1 MTETKHYFT
10 CLRESMMEGWDKPAI
25 SDFEGEVSYTF
36 GELAAQIA
44 KMGIL
49 FEQLG
54 LKAGDKI
61 AICGRNSSNWG
72 LTFLSIMAYRG
83 VAVCILPEFTS
94 ESIYELV
101 AHSEAKVLFVGPW
114 VRGRIDLKK
123 MPTIDTFIAIQDLS
137 IMQSKTSVETA
148 KIDALFAKRY
158 PNGFGKQDV
167 SFPENNWEEMAIINY
182 TSGSTGSPKGVM
194 LTHGNLSHNVREG
207 QQFYPIDGSKRIVS
221 ILPLAHMFGLMF
233 EFLFELSGG
242 AHIHFIT
249 RSLTPALLM
258 KAFHDV
264 QPHIM
269 ATVPLLLEKIVKKSI
284 FPVIHKPFVKVLWY
298 TPGINILLRRKVK
311 NNLMKALGG
320 HLDMIAVGGAALS
333 PDVERCLRQI
343 KLPYTCV
350 YGMTECGPGIAAV
363 PAKEFKFRSCGKIV
377 EGMELKVDSENPR
390 KVPGEILVRGV
401 NVMLGYYKNKQATDN
416 VFTEDGW
423 LRTGDIGVVDRKGFL
438 YLRGRSKNMIL
449 SASGQNIYPE
459 EIEDQLN
466 SMDGVAESVVVERDG
481 KLVALVFPELAQYA
495 DWDWERVKAEF
506 TARMAENLQRLN
518 KQLPNYSKLSDIEL
532 QEKEFEKTPKKSIK
546 RFLYK

>member
-1 MTETKHYFT
+1 METKHYFT
-10 CLRESMMEGWDKPAI
+10 RLRESMIKYWDKAAI
-25 SDFEGEVSYTF
+25 SDFEGEISYSF
-36 GELAAQIA
+36 GELAARIA
-44 KMGIL
+44 KMEIL

-54 LKAGDKI
+54 LKPGDKI
-61 AICGRNSSNWG
+61 AICGRNSSNWAAS
-72 LTFLSIMAYRG
+72 FLSIMSFRG

-114 VRGRIDLKK
+114 VRGRIDLSL
-123 MPTIDTFIAIQDLS
+123 MPSIDTFIAIQDLS
-137 IMQSKTSVETA
+137 IMQSKTAVETETID
-148 KIDALFAKRY
+148 KIFAERY
-158 PNGFGKQDV
+158 PNGFRKEDIH
-167 SFPENNWEEMAIINY
+167 FPEDNWEDLAIINY

-194 LTHGNLSHNVREG
+194 LTHSNLSHNVREG

-233 EFLFELSGG
+233 ELMFELCGG
-242 AHIHFIT
+242 AHITFIT

-264 QPHIM
+264 KPHIM

-284 FPVIHKPFVKVLWY
+284 FPVIQKPIVKVLWY

-311 NNLMKALGG
+311 KNLMKALGG
-320 HLDMIAVGGAALS
+320 ELDVIAVGGAALS
-333 PDVERCLRQI
+333 PDVEKCLRQI

-350 YGMTECGPGIAAV
+350 YGMTECAPGIAAV
-363 PAKEFKFRSCGKIV
+363 PPKEFKYRSCGKIV

-390 KVPGEILVRGV
+390 KVPGEILIRGV
-401 NVMLGYYKNKQATDN
+401 NVMRGYYKNMQATDN

-423 LRTGDIGVVDRKGFL
+423 LRTGDIGVVDRKGYL

-481 KLVALVFPELAQYA
+481 KLVALVFPELAEYA
-495 DWDWERVKAEF
+495 DWDWERVKAEIA
-506 TARMAENLQRLN
+506 ARMAENLQKLN

>member
-1 MTETKHYFT
+1 MKTKHYLT
-10 CLRESMMEGWDKPAI
+10 LLRESMNSGWDKPAVT
-25 SDFEGEVSYTF
+25 DFEGTISYSF
-36 GELAAQIA
+36 GELAAQMA
-44 KMGIL
+44 KIGIL

-61 AICGRNSSNWG
+61 AICGRNSSNWAAA
-72 LTFLSIMAYRG
+72 FLSIMAYKG

-114 VRGRIDLKK
+114 VRGRIDLEK
-123 MPTIDTFIAIQDLS
+123 MPSIETFIAIADLS
-137 IMQSKTSVETA
+137 ILQSKISVETEA
-148 KIDALFAKRY
+148 IDRIFAERY
-158 PNGFGKQDV
+158 PNGFTKEDV
-167 SFPENNWEEMAIINY
+167 NFPEDNWEDLAIINY

-194 LTHGNLSHNVREG
+194 LTHSVLSHNVREG
-207 QQFYPIDGSKRIVS
+207 NQFYDMDSSKRMVS

-233 EFLFELSGG
+233 EFLWEVSNG
-242 AHIHFIT
+242 AHVTFIT

-258 KAFHDV
+258 KAFHEV
-264 QPHIM
+264 KPNIM

-284 FPVIHKPFVKVLWY
+284 FPVIHKPVVKFLWY
-298 TPGINILLRRKVK
+298 TPGINILLRRKVRK
-311 NNLMKALGG
+311 NLLKALGG
-320 HLDMIAVGGAALS
+320 ELEMVAVGGAALS
-333 PDVERCLRQI
+333 PDVEKCLRQI
-343 KLPYTCV
+343 HLPYTCV
-350 YGMTECGPGIAAV
+350 YGMTECGPGISAV
-363 PAKEFKFRSCGKIV
+363 PAKDFVYRSCGKIV

-390 KVPGEILVRGV
+390 KVPGEILIRGC
-401 NVMLGYYKNKQATDN
+401 NVMRGYYKNLQATDN
-416 VFTEDGW
+416 VFTDDGW
-423 LRTGDIGVVDRKGFL
+423 LRTGDIGVVDRKGNLF
-438 YLRGRSKNMIL
+438 LRGRSKNMIL

-506 TARMAENLQRLN
+506 SALMAENLQRLN